1 MSNDTIEYLFPSNKD
16 IGKIFRDL
24 IDKDTELG
32 ADEIKLFLKN
42 LERII
47 LTNETIFPQ
56 RMNAFDYALQNEKYK
71 SAETLIKGKKVNINR
86 VDQEGNTP
94 LIICILHNSEDAYDF
109 ALKLLGQ
116 KCKVEI
122 QNDFGENA
130 LIVACQQVTDVF
142 LKLVDILLNIDVD
155 QQQFALDN
163 NGLGGLDYLVDNT
176 HMYLYSEKGVK
187 LDFDL
192 TMGEARELKRFF
204 EDLVVKYFKLYKDR
218 HRENDEVY
226 MRNLLKLCEDEKLKR
241 TFSTKLGEIGIN
253 LEPFCNRAVVRTV
266 AEVGVQKG
274 QILRSEL
281 PVVSKKISTGKKIV
295 KASLMEP
302 VIAERASSDES
313 ELSADARAMGSSDE
327 YEYIPYIPPER
338 RSGSE
343 GGRRK
348 KTQKNKKKSNKK
360 TKRRR

>member
-1 MSNDTIEYLFPSNKD
+1 MPNDAIEDLFPSNKD
-16 IGKIFRDL
+16 IGKIFREL
-24 IDKDTELG
+24 IDKDTELS
-32 ADEIKLFLKN
+32 ADEIKMFLKN

-142 LKLVDILLNIDVD
+142 LKLIDILLNIDVD
-155 QQQFALDN
+155 QQQFVLDN
-163 NGLGGLDYLVDNT
+163 NGFGGLDYLVDNT
-176 HMYLYSEKGVK
+176 HMYLYSEEGVK

-241 TFSTKLGEIGIN
+241 TFSTKLREIGID
-253 LEPFCNRAVVRTV
+253 LEPFCNRSVVATV

-274 QILRSEL
+274 QFL
-281 PVVSKKISTGKKIV
+281 PIALKKTSIGKKLV
-295 KASLMEP
+295 RASLMEP
-302 VIAERASSDES
+302 VVAERVSSDDS
-313 ELSADARAMGSSDE
+313 ELSVNARAMGSSDE

-338 RSGSE
+338 RSSSE

-348 KTQKNKKKSNKK
+348 KTQKNKKTSNKK
-360 TKRRR
+360 TKRHR